1 MFKIEWGYTVHIMK
15 PNHICGWCKKELPQ
29 IIGLKPGDV
38 SHGICPK
45 CYAEK
50 MKELDEMEVDNDR
63 V

>member
-1 MFKIEWGYTVHIMK
+1 MK